1 MSIFLVDKAQSFIVL
16 LDRLKTMDSIDV
28 DVATVGTELSGLRL
42 TDRLRFSE
50 KSVLLLE
57 TKDRIG
63 GQASAV

>member
-1 MSIFLVDKAQSFIVL
+1 
-16 LDRLKTMDSIDV
+16 MDSVDV

-42 TDRLRFSE
+42 TDRLRSSE

-63 GQASAV
+63 GQASKKGAEEVLGVAL